1 MRQLK
6 VKFESCINELCLRIV
21 QEMQFVNSG
30 KSQPHFCQCIRKQMA
45 VRGHSES
52 TFVEEGREGTGSL
65 ENKNEQREGAGCPS
79 MCVRSLFLKKC

>member
-45 VRGHSES
+45 VRGHSKS

-65 ENKNEQREGAGCPS
+65 ENKQKRPARGGGVS
-79 MCVRSLFLKKC
+79 